1 MPEKLIAETEDRMRK
16 AGESLARELAG
27 IRTGKANPALL
38 DPVKVDYYGTPTPL
52 RQLASIG
59 APEPRLI
66 VVQPF
71 DKTALAEIEKAIL
84 KTSLGLNPSNDGN
97 IIRIPIPPLT
107 EERRKELAKMV
118 RKMGESGKVAV
129 RNIRRD
135 ANEKIKKSEKDGD
148 VAEDDSKRLQDR
160 VQELTDKYTEEI
172 DGMVSGKEKEVME
185 V

>member
-1 MPEKLIAETEDRMRK
+1 MPEKLITETEDRMRK

-38 DPVKVDYYGTPTPL
+38 DPVKVDYYGAPTPL
-52 RQLASIG
+52 RQLANIG

-71 DKTALAEIEKAIL
+71 DKTALGEIEKAIL
-84 KTSLGLNPSNDGN
+84 KSSLGLNPSNDGN
-97 IIRIPIPPLT
+97 LIRIPIPALT
-107 EERRKELAKMV
+107 EERRKELAKLV
-118 RKMGESGKVAV
+118 RKMGENGKVAV

-135 ANEKIKKSEKDGD
+135 ANEKIKRSEKEGEI
-148 VAEDDSKRLQDR
+148 AEDDSKRLQDR
-160 VQELTDKYTEEI
+160 VQDLTNKYTEEI
-172 DGMVSGKEKEVME
+172 DGMVAGKEKEVME

>member
-1 MPEKLIAETEDRMRK
+1 MSNEVLKDTEDRMK
-16 AGESLARELAG
+16 KTVESLARELTG

-52 RQLASIG
+52 NQLANVA

-71 DKTALAEIEKAIL
+71 DKNILADIEKAIL
-84 KTSLGLNPSNDGN
+84 KTDLGLNPGNDGN
-97 IIRIPIPPLT
+97 LIRIPIPPLT
-107 EERRKELAKMV
+107 EERRKELGKMV
-118 RKMGESGKVAV
+118 RKLGENGKVAV

-135 ANEKIKKSEKDGD
+135 ANDKLKKLEKEGTIT
-148 VAEDDSKRLQDR
+148 EDDSKRDHEN
-160 VQELTDKYTEEI
+160 VQELTNKHTEEI
-172 DGMVSGKEKEVME
+172 DGMVTRKEEEVME

>member
-38 DPVKVDYYGTPTPL
+38 DPVKVDYYGAPTPL
-52 RQLASIG
+52 RQLANIG

-84 KTSLGLNPSNDGN
+84 KSSLGLNPSNDGN
-97 IIRIPIPPLT
+97 LIRIPIPALT
-107 EERRKELAKMV
+107 EERRKELAKLV
-118 RKMGESGKVAV
+118 RKMGENGKVAV

-135 ANEKIKKSEKDGD
+135 ANEKIKRSEKEGEIT
-148 VAEDDSKRLQDR
+148 EDDSKRLQDR
-160 VQELTDKYTEEI
+160 VQDLTNKYTEEI
-172 DGMVSGKEKEVME
+172 DGMVAGKEKEVME